1 MREVMPLGKISAS
14 VFDRQIAPKL
24 GADRAD
30 VTIGPKYGVDFGVL
44 DVDGTALVAA
54 TDPIS
59 ILPDLGFERAGRF
72 ALHIV
77 LSDVAVSGLAPS
89 HLTIAFSLPTAIT
102 DDEFAAVWDAI
113 DAECRDL
120 GISVCTGHT
129 ARYPGASFPWV
140 GAATALAVGEHDDI
154 IRPDGARVGDDLIVT
169 KGPAIEATGLFATLF
184 PEALDLSRS
193 AQQAAEARLSDT
205 QTVRDCSAIAAGPGV
220 TAMHDATEGGLLGA
234 LHEVA
239 ESAGVGLSVDRD
251 AVPIAPGVEATCSA
265 LGIDPWTATSSGTL
279 IVTASPDASE
289 AIVDRLAA
297 RGTSAAIVGEVTA
310 DSGVQ
315 IDGTQTGP
323 PESDSSWAVYESLS
337 GSTASE

>member
-1 MREVMPLGKISAS
+1 MREVMPLGKISSS

-24 GADRAD
+24 GADHAD

-77 LSDVAVSGLAPS
+77 LSDVAVSGLSPS
-89 HLTIAFSLPTAIT
+89 HLSIAFSLPTAIT
-102 DDEFAAVWDAI
+102 DEEFAAVWDAI

-120 GISVCTGHT
+120 GVSIYTGHT

-140 GAATALAVGEHDDI
+140 GAATAMAVGEHDKI
-154 IRPDGARVGDDLIVT
+154 IRPDGARAGDDLIIT

-184 PEALDLSRS
+184 PEALDLSRP
-193 AQQAAEARLSDT
+193 AQRAAEARLSDT
-205 QTVRDCSAIAAGPGV
+205 QTVRDCAAIAAGPGV
-220 TAMHDATEGGLLGA
+220 SAMHDATEGGLLGA

-251 AVPIAPGVEATCSA
+251 AVPIAPGVEATCAA

-289 AIVDRLAA
+289 AVVDRLAV
-297 RGTSAAIVGEVTA
+297 RGTTAAIVGEVTA

-315 IDGTQTGP
+315 IDGSQTEP
-323 PESDSSWAVYESLS
+323 PESDSSWAVYESLAK
-337 GSTASE
+337 STASE